1 VHDVKGNIQKNN
13 GLMKCRRGNT
23 KYLQPGTNRI
33 GHRGDR
39 QDVQTNSVRHT
50 IKQSAN
56 YRVSTKGISVFFAVY
71 NLHIIAINYGG

>member
-1 VHDVKGNIQKNN
+1 
-13 GLMKCRRGNT
+13 MKCRRGNT

-33 GHRGDR
+33 GHRADR
-39 QDVQTNSVRHT
+39 QGVHSSSVRHT

-56 YRVSTKGISVFFAVY
+56 YRVSTKGISEGGGSVFAVY